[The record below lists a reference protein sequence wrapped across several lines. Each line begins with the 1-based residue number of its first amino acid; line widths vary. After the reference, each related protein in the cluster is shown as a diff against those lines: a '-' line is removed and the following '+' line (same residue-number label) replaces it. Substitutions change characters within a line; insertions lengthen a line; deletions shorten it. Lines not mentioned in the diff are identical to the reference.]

1 MPEIQIDGTGTKLAY
16 LDSGIP
22 KLIDRPYTTLVIVHG
37 FVFNNPEKGCF
48 LSDIF
53 HKLLPIATAS
63 HIRLILVNR
72 RGYHGSTPLADSDTD
87 TSTLSESDKLDFYTN
102 YLQIRAKE
110 LSTFLVKLIENENL
124 PLKVET
130 PGRASGGINLIGWSL
145 GNVTTL
151 SVLAFANTLDPG
163 MVHKLD
169 EYLRTFVIYDAPH
182 HVLGY
187 PTPPGCH
194 DPFYDPDIPDAE
206 REARFAVWVSAYFTH
221 DPALFDNKL
230 PISEL
235 TNGIL
240 EQRNGNPAKPPTLT
254 RLTPEDAAKC
264 IEAMTSS
271 AHGDQF
277 MLDVKNLS
285 VHRKVLVKAL
295 FGHDGTLALSNTKV
309 VNIWCTEAFWE
320 VAYGARLL
328 QAEIESSSQVSR
340 AVKFIPF
347 EGANHYGHYDDPLTT
362 LAIFAK
368 AMEYR

>member
-1 MPEIQIDGTGTKLAY
+1 MPEIQIDDAGTKLAY

-37 FVFNNPEKGCF
+37 FVFNNH
-48 LSDIF
+48 IF

-124 PLKVET
+124 PPKVET

-187 PTPPGCH
+187 STPSGCYN
-194 DPFYDPDIPDAE
+194 PFYDPDIPDAE

-221 DPALFDNKL
+221 GPALFDNKS

-235 TNGIL
+235 TNGVL
-240 EQRNGNPAKPPTLT
+240 EQRNGNPAKSPTLT

-264 IEAMTSS
+264 VETTSS

-277 MLDVKNLS
+277 MLDPKNLP

-295 FGHDGTLALSNTKV
+295 FGNEKGGNVTGTLALPNIKV
-309 VNIWCTEAFWE
+309 VHIWCTEAHWE
-320 VAYGARLL
+320 PPFGARLL
-328 QAEIESSSQVSR
+328 QAEIESSSQVRR

-347 EGANHYGHYDDPLTT
+347 EGANHYGHYDDPLMA
-362 LAIFAK
+362 LAVLAK
-368 AMEYR
+368 AMEY